1 MRVDVGP
8 FRPFAVLDGRSNEII
23 ESSGMDLAHFLQ
35 RKLEKALPPADFLET
50 QAVWRECLALAD
62 LVRMILDD
70 GHGEAVL
77 IVPSNT
83 DDWLQSLS
91 SFPYR
96 FKVADTSVR
105 DVIRTELSDT
115 DAQGKLFL
123 DLLQTPLPDELKN
136 RINSNFPRS
145 TWGGARAAMQAIA
158 PLSGVDGALVM
169 TRDLKLLG
177 FGAKIEFRLGSDV
190 PVNKFQAKPGHQP
203 VLPSRLEDLGGMR
216 HQSAARFIAANKS
229 AVAIVVSQDR
239 HVSVMNWEDTL
250 GAVNVVRHAE
260 WWV

>member
-1 MRVDVGP
+1 VRVDVGP